1 MLVYLDGLDLTDL
14 NLFSAANKPPAQQ
27 YFLQT
32 PKDLTAV
39 EGGTVDLSCQVGA
52 LAGDVQW
59 SKDGFLL
66 DLMSRD
72 LTMTMD
78 LMIINLKRIM
88 GLMIIVIDQM
98 SRDEYG
104 SNDHRSY
111 SVTPNKSEYCCATT

>member
-1 MLVYLDGLDLTDL
+1 MLLFLDGLDSNRLES
-14 NLFSAANKPPAQQ
+14 LFSAANKPPAQQ

-66 DLMSRD
+66 GESIKPLFTDLD
-72 LTMTMD
+72 AL
-78 LMIINLKRIM
+78 
-88 GLMIIVIDQM
+88 IVNSFYDFYLI
-98 SRDEYG
+98 S
-104 SNDHRSY
+104 
-111 SVTPNKSEYCCATT
+111 